1 MILLCFHFIFLSTFT
16 VFIILKVCGSNEN
29 RPKILPGNTVRLR
42 PLLEDIESLSVKRY
56 PYLMHQFELTG
67 IILSYKLASE
77 SCLVEFSIPIVE
89 NILSLDRAWKEYKG
103 LWKSEIISM
112 LNELRY
118 HVRFSF
124 ERSGLAFTHMGKCVT
139 SLSVLLFCS
148 VNSKLTH

>member
-1 MILLCFHFIFLSTFT
+1 MRF
-16 VFIILKVCGSNEN
+16 
-29 RPKILPGNTVRLR
+29 R

-56 PYLMHQFELTG
+56 PYIMHQFELTG

-77 SCLVEFSIPIVE
+77 SCLIEFCIPSVE

-103 LWKSEIISM
+103 LWKTEIIAM

-124 ERSGLAFTHMGKCVT
+124 ERSGLAFIHMGTYCTHSHVRA
-139 SLSVLLFCS
+139 SFLSTVCTVS
-148 VNSKLTH
+148 RYGYG